1 MYQQRHG
8 IWQHV
13 RRHISVTMKV
23 YDLINIHFC
32 FFENCNKNNNSACLE
47 LPSKNIQQSTGWP
60 CYIIPIP
67 ECTRAALCKRPLCSI
82 LSSISLR
89 SNSTGC
95 LRVQSN
101 RDLMRRESWLKWDP
115 TQWAMPP
122 LDSYTGTWA
131 GCHARVWWL
140 EEVEIYRCARE
151 GDLCI

>member
-1 MYQQRHG
+1 MYKQRHG

-32 FFENCNKNNNSACLE
+32 FFENCNHNNHSACLE
-47 LPSKNIQQSTGWP
+47 VPSKNIQQSTGCP

-67 ECTRAALCKRPLCSI
+67 ECTRAALCKRLFCSI

-101 RDLMRRESWLKWDP
+101 RDLMRRDWTL
-115 TQWAMPP
+115 TQGRGQGAM
-122 LDSYTGTWA
+122 S
-131 GCHARVWWL
+131 
-140 EEVEIYRCARE
+140 IF
-151 GDLCI
+151 GDWRK